1 MSVIAERTTPAKKPA
16 KRALP
21 LGSMIDSLWQLR
33 EDKRKSEAA
42 TKLIEKDIEAAETEL
57 LERLDKEG
65 MDKATGKLGTIS
77 VGEALVGTIEDWDAF
92 VAFAAKSKNFQ
103 LIQRRISDVAYRE
116 LLGMGKPVP
125 GIKPFTKRKLNLRSV
140 TP

>member
-21 LGSMIDSLWQLR
+21 LGSMIDNLWQLR

-42 TKLIEKDIEAAETEL
+42 TKLIEKDIEVAETEL

-92 VAFAAKSKNFQ
+92 TAFLAKTKNFQ
-103 LIQRRISDVAYRE
+103 LVQRRISDVAYRE

-140 TP
+140 VA

>member
-21 LGSMIDSLWQLR
+21 LGSMIDNLWQLR

-65 MDKATGKLGTIS
+65 MDKATGRLGTIS

-92 VAFAAKSKNFQ
+92 TAFVAKTKNFQ

>member
-92 VAFAAKSKNFQ
+92 TAFLAKTKNFQ
-103 LIQRRISDVAYRE
+103 LVQRRISDVAYRE

>member
-21 LGSMIDSLWQLR
+21 LGSMIDNLWQLR

-65 MDKATGKLGTIS
+65 MDKATGRLGTS
-77 VGEALVGTIEDWDAF
+77 PLVRPW
-92 VAFAAKSKNFQ
+92 
-103 LIQRRISDVAYRE
+103 
-116 LLGMGKPVP
+116 
-125 GIKPFTKRKLNLRSV
+125 
-140 TP
+140 

>member
-21 LGSMIDSLWQLR
+21 LGSMIDNLWQLR

-92 VAFAAKSKNFQ
+92 TAFLAKTKNFQ
-103 LIQRRISDVAYRE
+103 LVQRRISDVAYRE

>member
-1 MSVIAERTTPAKKPA
+1 MSVIAKRTTPAKKPA

-21 LGSMIDSLWQLR
+21 LGSMIDNLWQLR

-65 MDKATGKLGTIS
+65 MDKATGRLGTIS
-77 VGEALVGTIEDWDAF
+77 IGEALVGTIEDWDAF
-92 VAFAAKSKNFQ
+92 TAFLAKTKNFQ
-103 LIQRRISDVAYRE
+103 LVQRRISDVAYRE

>member
-21 LGSMIDSLWQLR
+21 LGSMIDNLWQLR

-92 VAFAAKSKNFQ
+92 TAFLAKTKNFQ
-103 LIQRRISDVAYRE
+103 LVQRRISYVAYRE

>member
-1 MSVIAERTTPAKKPA
+1 MTVTAERTTPAKKA
-16 KRALP
+16 SKRVIP
-21 LGSMIDSLWQLR
+21 LGTMIDSLWQLR
-33 EDKRKSEAA
+33 ENKRIAEAA

-92 VAFAAKSKNFQ
+92 TAFIAKSKNFQ
-103 LIQRRISDVAYRE
+103 LVQRRISDVAYRE

>member
-21 LGSMIDSLWQLR
+21 LGSMIDNLWQLR

-92 VAFAAKSKNFQ
+92 TAFLAKTKNFQ
-103 LIQRRISDVAYRE
+103 LVQRRISDVAYRE

-140 TP
+140 VA

>member
-21 LGSMIDSLWQLR
+21 LGSMIDNLWQLR

-42 TKLIEKDIEAAETEL
+42 TKLIEKDIEVAETEL

-92 VAFAAKSKNFQ
+92 TAFLAKTKNFQ
-103 LIQRRISDVAYRE
+103 LVQRRISDVAYRE

>member
-21 LGSMIDSLWQLR
+21 LGSMIDNLWQLR

-65 MDKATGKLGTIS
+65 MDKATGRLGTIS
-77 VGEALVGTIEDWDAF
+77 IGEALVGTIEDWDAF
-92 VAFAAKSKNFQ
+92 TAFLAKTKNFQ
-103 LIQRRISDVAYRE
+103 LVQRRISDVAYRE

>member
-1 MSVIAERTTPAKKPA
+1 VTVTAERTTPAKKAA

-21 LGSMIDSLWQLR
+21 LGTMIDNLWQLR
-33 EDKRKSEAA
+33 ENKRTAEAA

-57 LERLDKEG
+57 LKRLDKEG
-65 MDKATGKLGTIS
+65 MDKATGKMGTIS

-92 VAFAAKSKNFQ
+92 TAFVAKSKNFQ

>member
-1 MSVIAERTTPAKKPA
+1 MSVIAERTTPAKNPA

-21 LGSMIDSLWQLR
+21 LGSMIDNLWQLR

-42 TKLIEKDIEAAETEL
+42 TKLIEKDIETAETEL

-92 VAFAAKSKNFQ
+92 TAFLAKTKNFQ
-103 LIQRRISDVAYRE
+103 LVQRRISDVAYRE

>member
-1 MSVIAERTTPAKKPA
+1 MSVIVERTTPAKKPA

-21 LGSMIDSLWQLR
+21 LGSMIDNLWQLR

-92 VAFAAKSKNFQ
+92 TAFVAKSKNFQ

>member
-21 LGSMIDSLWQLR
+21 LGSMIDNLWQLR

-92 VAFAAKSKNFQ
+92 TAFVAKSKNFQ
-103 LIQRRISDVAYRE
+103 LVQRRISDVAYRE

>member
-21 LGSMIDSLWQLR
+21 LGPMIDNLWQLR

-65 MDKATGKLGTIS
+65 MDKATGRLGTIS

-92 VAFAAKSKNFQ
+92 TAFVAKTKNFQ
-103 LIQRRISDVAYRE
+103 LVQRRISDVAYRE

>member
-21 LGSMIDSLWQLR
+21 LGSMIDNLWQLR
-33 EDKRKSEAA
+33 EDKRKSETA

-65 MDKATGKLGTIS
+65 MDKATGRLGTIS
-77 VGEALVGTIEDWDAF
+77 IGEALVGTIEDWDAF
-92 VAFAAKSKNFQ
+92 TAFLAKTKNFQ
-103 LIQRRISDVAYRE
+103 LVQRRISDVAYRE

>member
-21 LGSMIDSLWQLR
+21 LGSMIDNLWQLR

-65 MDKATGKLGTIS
+65 MDKATGRLGTIS
-77 VGEALVGTIEDWDAF
+77 IGEALVGTIEDWDAF
-92 VAFAAKSKNFQ
+92 TAFLAKTKNFQ
-103 LIQRRISDVAYRE
+103 LVQRRISDVAYRE

-140 TP
+140 TS